1 MTALRVAYVEDEDD
15 IRELTEIALT
25 SFADFTVQT
34 YASGAEALAEM
45 AAFAPDLI
53 LLDVM
58 MPAMDGKTLFGR
70 IMRTDALADVPV
82 VFMTAKAL
90 PAECEELRALGAV
103 GVISK
108 PYDPVTLA
116 DRVTDLWRAAA
127 VRS

>member
-1 MTALRVAYVEDEDD
+1 MTALRVAYVEDEND

-34 YASGAEALAEM
+34 YASGAEALAALE
-45 AAFAPDLI
+45 AFAPDLI

-58 MPAMDGKTLFGR
+58 MPAMDGKTLFGH
-70 IMRTDALADVPV
+70 ITRTEALAEVPV

-103 GVISK
+103 GIISK

-116 DRVTDLWRAAA
+116 DQVTELWRAATA
-127 VRS
+127 PS